1 MSILK
6 GLTDFVLQGGS
17 AGAKKLLNQIQ
28 YGVKPARQFVERAQ
42 DPITDPQTYKR
53 LAVDAER
60 VLGRPL
66 PPQFSGAKFG
76 NIPARATGLVSDLT
90 EKTNRQ
96 RAVEAGMVNRVIR
109 EMAGEVPNRPP
120 ITAQTAG
127 GALRAPGVGRTVTRQ
142 DPRLIPESVPTG
154 DPYARDYGLTRQLM
168 QREGGGS
175 MMGVAERLAADALP
189 STRVPTVPTTPP
201 YLLLPST
208 VTPADIQR
216 AERKLADRL
225 AQGEISV
232 SSEDAAALFNRL
244 RGQAPPARDIPAS
257 VPEYLQGTF
266 LRPGPG
272 EVKGFGMP
280 LRYPAG
286 TQAVGG
292 GKLGNTT
299 YGEGVEANI
308 GAFLGPVPPPNRLN
322 VMEAIE
328 QGIPLTPRAPGG
340 EIRGPSFFPELD
352 PFTGRIEIDPRINP
366 YPTSRVV
373 LDTAGNVV
381 EDISSLAARPSRPQL
396 NIVKSYPNSQMG
408 PFPADSVVADPLVS
422 DLVRRGADA
431 VVDPVTKA
439 TRNATGGIQMGD
451 LNTLIDVL
459 RNNPIRSV
467 GALGGAGLAG
477 FGLSSVIGSMM
488 RGDEGS
494 APLDPQGGTRTV
506 PGEPLVTP
514 NGINQPE
521 QLPVLF
527 ADNDGTPLGSV
538 GFPEQSQPPRRL
550 DPTAPAPVSTRGDN
564 ESARRQLLAQYSPS
578 AAAIDRAMEPS
589 SPERYKS
596 AEDYYAARAAYA
608 NQAPVRQSLMK
619 YAEGTGSSPAESTAL
634 RTWAQSYP
642 ALAYEMQRRSM
653 VNPEANQQTQQSV
666 TTTRI
671 TTPMGTNNQ
680 ANAIGNA
687 EATAQSAVAPTQGSF
702 DLRSATTPME
712 QPVLTP
718 AEEFLQRLSVPQRDQ
733 MMYY

>member
-1 MSILK
+1 M
-6 GLTDFVLQGGS
+6 GLGNFIYNEIRKQGT
-17 AGAKKLLNQIQ
+17 AGAQRLLKQLS
-28 YGVKPARQFVERAQ
+28 GGAQ
-42 DPITDPQTYKR
+42 N
-53 LAVDAER
+53 
-60 VLGRPL
+60 LGRNAENVIMGGPL
-66 PPQFSGAKFG
+66 PL
-76 NIPARATGLVSDLT
+76 ATPT
-90 EKTNRQ
+90 
-96 RAVEAGMVNRVIR
+96 
-109 EMAGEVPNRPP
+109 PN
-120 ITAQTAG
+120 
-127 GALRAPGVGRTVTRQ
+127 
-142 DPRLIPESVPTG
+142 PR
-154 DPYARDYGLTRQLM
+154 R
-168 QREGGGS
+168 
-175 MMGVAERLAADALP
+175 
-189 STRVPTVPTTPP
+189 
-201 YLLLPST
+201 LLPDVPRRSPT

-216 AERKLADRL
+216 ADQIRQIVPTVRAREALPNISGPRQGVTSADRELADRL
-225 AQGEISV
+225 GRGEISV
-232 SSEDAAALFNRL
+232 PPEDAAALFDRL
-244 RGQAPPARDIPAS
+244 RGQAPVARDIPTS

-272 EVKGFGMP
+272 EVKGPGMS

-292 GKLGNTT
+292 RKLGNTT

-340 EIRGPSFFPELD
+340 EVRGPSFFTEPD

-381 EDISSLAARPSRPQL
+381 GDAVE
-396 NIVKSYPNSQMG
+396 
-408 PFPADSVVADPLVS
+408 
-422 DLVRRGADA
+422 A

-439 TRNATGGIQMGD
+439 TRNASGGIQMGD

-477 FGLSSVIGSMM
+477 FGLSSVIGNMM

-521 QLPVLF
+521 QPPVIF
-527 ADNDGTPLGSV
+527 ADDDGTPLGSV
-538 GFPEQSQPPRRL
+538 GSPEQSQPMPRRS
-550 DPTAPAPVSTRGDN
+550 DPTAPAPVITRGGDRAS
-564 ESARRQLLAQYSPS
+564 EMREQLAQYSPR
-578 AAAIDRAMEPS
+578 AAAVDRAMEPR

-666 TTTRI
+666 TTTTI

>member
-1 MSILK
+1 MSILR
-6 GLTDFVLQGGS
+6 GLTDLVLQGGS

-96 RAVEAGMVNRVIR
+96 RAVEAGMVNRAIR

-127 GALRAPGVGRTVTRQ
+127 GALRAPSVGRTVTRQ

-340 EIRGPSFFPELD
+340 EVRGRSFFSTD

-381 EDISSLAARPSRPQL
+381 D
-396 NIVKSYPNSQMG
+396 
-408 PFPADSVVADPLVS
+408 DPLVS

-477 FGLSSVIGSMM
+477 FGLSSVIGNRM

-494 APLDPQGGTRTV
+494 APLDLQGETRTL
-506 PGEPLVTP
+506 PEEPVVTP

-521 QLPVLF
+521 QPLVLF

-538 GFPEQSQPPRRL
+538 GSPEQSQPMPRRS
-550 DPTAPAPVSTRGDN
+550 DPTAPAPVITRGGDRASDMR
-564 ESARRQLLAQYSPS
+564 EQLAQYSPR
-578 AAAIDRAMEPS
+578 AAAVDRAMEPR

>member
-1 MSILK
+1 MSILR
-6 GLTDFVLQGGS
+6 GLTDLVLQGGS
-17 AGAKKLLNQIQ
+17 AGAKKLLNELQ
-28 YGVKPARQFVERAQ
+28 YGVKPAREFVERAQ
-42 DPITDPQTYKR
+42 DTITDPQTYEG
-53 LAVDAER
+53 LARKAER

-168 QREGGGS
+168 RGEGGGS
-175 MMGVAERLAADALP
+175 MMRVAERLAADALP
-189 STRVPTVPTTPP
+189 NTRVA
-201 YLLLPST
+201 LPVS
-208 VTPADIQR
+208 ADR
-216 AERKLADRL
+216 ELADRL
-225 AQGEISV
+225 MRGEISV
-232 SSEDAAALFNRL
+232 PPEDAAALFNRL
-244 RGQAPPARDIPAS
+244 RGQAPSPRDIPTS

-266 LRPGPG
+266 LKPGPG
-272 EVKGFGMP
+272 EVKGYGMP

-340 EIRGPSFFPELD
+340 EVRGRSFFTEPD

-381 EDISSLAARPSRPQL
+381 D
-396 NIVKSYPNSQMG
+396 
-408 PFPADSVVADPLVS
+408 DPLVS
-422 DLVRRGADA
+422 ELVYRGAEA

-439 TRNATGGIQMGD
+439 TRNASGGIQMGD

-477 FGLSSVIGSMM
+477 FGLSVIGNMM

-494 APLDPQGGTRTV
+494 APLDLQGETRTP
-506 PGEPLVTP
+506 PGEPVVTP
-514 NGINQPE
+514 TGINQPE
-521 QLPVLF
+521 QTPVLF

-538 GFPEQSQPPRRL
+538 GYLEQNQPMPRRS
-550 DPTAPAPVSTRGDN
+550 DPTAPAPVITRGGDRAS
-564 ESARRQLLAQYSPS
+564 EMREQLAQYSPR
-578 AAAIDRAMEPS
+578 AAAVDRAMEPR

-666 TTTRI
+666 TTTTI
-671 TTPMGTNNQ
+671 TTPLGTDNQ
-680 ANAIGNA
+680 ASAIGNA
-687 EATAQSAVAPTQGSF
+687 KATAQSAVTPTQGSF

>member
-1 MSILK
+1 MSLGSYILNEIK
-6 GLTDFVLQGGS
+6 KQGT

-142 DPRLIPESVPTG
+142 DPRLIPESAPTG

-189 STRVPTVPTTPP
+189 STRVPTPP
-201 YLLLPST
+201 PHLLLPST

-292 GKLGNTT
+292 RKLGNTT

-308 GAFLGPVPPPNRLN
+308 GAFLGPVPPPNKLSLEDVMGQERLARQ
-322 VMEAIE
+322 MEFE
-328 QGIPLTPRAPGG
+328 QGIPISRPG
-340 EIRGPSFFPELD
+340 EIRGRSFFSEPD

-366 YPTSRVV
+366 YPTSQVV

-381 EDISSLAARPSRPQL
+381 EDISPLAAIPPA
-396 NIVKSYPNSQMG
+396 SYSPNSLMG
-408 PFPADSVVADPLVS
+408 PFPV
-422 DLVRRGADA
+422 GK

-467 GALGGAGLAG
+467 GALGGAGLTG
-477 FGLSSVIGSMM
+477 FGLSSVIGNMM

-538 GFPEQSQPPRRL
+538 GSPEQSQPMPRRS
-550 DPTAPAPVSTRGDN
+550 DPTAPAPVITRGDN
-564 ESARRQLLAQYSPS
+564 DGARRQQLAQYSPS

-653 VNPEANQQTQQSV
+653 VNHEANQQTQQSV
-666 TTTRI
+666 TTRDF
-671 TTPMGTNNQ
+671 TTSMGTNNQ
-680 ANAIGNA
+680 ANAIENA
-687 EATAQSAVAPTQGSF
+687 KATAQSAVDPTQGSF

>member
-1 MSILK
+1 MSILR
-6 GLTDFVLQGGS
+6 GLTDLVLQGGS
-17 AGAKKLLNQIQ
+17 AGAKKLLNEIQ
-28 YGVKPARQFVERAQ
+28 YGVKPAREFVERAQ
-42 DPITDPQTYKR
+42 DTITDPQTYKR

-96 RAVEAGMVNRVIR
+96 RAVEAGMVNRAIR

-127 GALRAPGVGRTVTRQ
+127 GALRAPSVGRTVTRQ
-142 DPRLIPESVPTG
+142 DPRLMPESVPTG

-189 STRVPTVPTTPP
+189 NTRVS
-201 YLLLPST
+201 LPVS
-208 VTPADIQR
+208 ADR
-216 AERKLADRL
+216 ELADRL
-225 AQGEISV
+225 VRGEISV
-232 SSEDAAALFNRL
+232 PPEDAAALFNRL

-272 EVKGFGMP
+272 EIKGPGMS

-292 GKLGNTT
+292 RKLGNTT

-340 EIRGPSFFPELD
+340 EVRGPSFFTEPD

-381 EDISSLAARPSRPQL
+381 GDAVE
-396 NIVKSYPNSQMG
+396 
-408 PFPADSVVADPLVS
+408 
-422 DLVRRGADA
+422 A

-439 TRNATGGIQMGD
+439 TRNASGGIQMGD

-477 FGLSSVIGSMM
+477 FGLSSVIGNMM

-494 APLDPQGGTRTV
+494 APLDLQGETRTP
-506 PGEPLVTP
+506 PGEPVVTP

-521 QLPVLF
+521 QPPVLF

-538 GFPEQSQPPRRL
+538 GSPEQSQPMPRRS
-550 DPTAPAPVSTRGDN
+550 DPTAPAPVITRGGDRAS
-564 ESARRQLLAQYSPS
+564 EMREQLAQYSPR
-578 AAAIDRAMEPS
+578 AAAVDRAMEPR

>member
-1 MSILK
+1 MSILR
-6 GLTDFVLQGGS
+6 GLTDLVLQGGS
-17 AGAKKLLNQIQ
+17 AGAKKLLNEIQ
-28 YGVKPARQFVERAQ
+28 YGVKPAREFVERAQ
-42 DPITDPQTYKR
+42 DTITDPQTYKR

-142 DPRLIPESVPTG
+142 DPRLIPESAPTG

-272 EVKGFGMP
+272 EVKGPGMS

-292 GKLGNTT
+292 RKLGNTT

-308 GAFLGPVPPPNRLN
+308 GAFLGPVPPPNKLSLEDVMGQERLARQ
-322 VMEAIE
+322 MEFE
-328 QGIPLTPRAPGG
+328 QGIPISRPG
-340 EIRGPSFFPELD
+340 EIRGRSFFSEPD

-381 EDISSLAARPSRPQL
+381 DDAVE
-396 NIVKSYPNSQMG
+396 
-408 PFPADSVVADPLVS
+408 
-422 DLVRRGADA
+422 A

-439 TRNATGGIQMGD
+439 TRNASGGIQMGD
-451 LNTLIDVL
+451 LNKLL
-459 RNNPIRSV
+459 
-467 GALGGAGLAG
+467 AAGL
-477 FGLSSVIGSMM
+477 FGGVGLGTGAVYVTQNMM

-494 APLDPQGGTRTV
+494 TPLGLQNVGPLP
-506 PGEPLVTP
+506 PGEPVVTP

-521 QLPVLF
+521 QPPMLF

-538 GFPEQSQPPRRL
+538 GFPEQSPPPRRS
-550 DPTAPAPVSTRGDN
+550 DPTAPAPVITRGGGRAS
-564 ESARRQLLAQYSPS
+564 ETRELLAQYSPR

>member
-1 MSILK
+1 MSLGSYILNEIK
-6 GLTDFVLQGGS
+6 KQGT

-142 DPRLIPESVPTG
+142 DPRLIPESAPTG

-232 SSEDAAALFNRL
+232 SSEDAAASFNRL

-272 EVKGFGMP
+272 EVKGPGMS

-292 GKLGNTT
+292 RKLGNTT

-308 GAFLGPVPPPNRLN
+308 GAFLGPVPPPNKLSLDDVMGQERLARQ
-322 VMEAIE
+322 MEFE
-328 QGIPLTPRAPGG
+328 QGIPISRPG
-340 EIRGPSFFPELD
+340 EIRGRSFFTEPD
-352 PFTGRIEIDPRINP
+352 PFTGNIEIDPRINP

-381 EDISSLAARPSRPQL
+381 D
-396 NIVKSYPNSQMG
+396 
-408 PFPADSVVADPLVS
+408 DPLVS

-439 TRNATGGIQMGD
+439 TRNATGGIQMVDLRRVLGD
-451 LNTLIDVL
+451 PRVHNALI
-459 RNNPIRSV
+459 
-467 GALGGAGLAG
+467 AGGMVSTAV
-477 FGLSSVIGSMM
+477 GLSNLSDI
-488 RGDEGS
+488 EGS

-521 QLPVLF
+521 QPPVLF

-538 GFPEQSQPPRRL
+538 GSPEQSQPMPRRS
-550 DPTAPAPVSTRGDN
+550 DPTAPAPVITRGDN
-564 ESARRQLLAQYSPS
+564 DGARRQQLAQYSPS

>member
-1 MSILK
+1 MSLGSYIFNEIKKQGTAGAQRLLK
-6 GLTDFVLQGGS
+6 QLS
-17 AGAKKLLNQIQ
+17 AGA
-28 YGVKPARQFVERAQ
+28 Q
-42 DPITDPQTYKR
+42 D
-53 LAVDAER
+53 
-60 VLGRPL
+60 LGRNAENVIMGGPL
-66 PPQFSGAKFG
+66 PL
-76 NIPARATGLVSDLT
+76 ATPT
-90 EKTNRQ
+90 
-96 RAVEAGMVNRVIR
+96 
-109 EMAGEVPNRPP
+109 P
-120 ITAQTAG
+120 
-127 GALRAPGVGRTVTRQ
+127 
-142 DPRLIPESVPTG
+142 DPR
-154 DPYARDYGLTRQLM
+154 R
-168 QREGGGS
+168 
-175 MMGVAERLAADALP
+175 
-189 STRVPTVPTTPP
+189 
-201 YLLLPST
+201 LLPDVPRRSPT

-216 AERKLADRL
+216 ADQIRQIVPTVRAREALPNISGPRQGVTTADRELANQIQQIPASFRETTTRRLLPNMPGPTWRGRQLPIGILEPRQGVTSADRELADRL
-225 AQGEISV
+225 GRGEISV
-232 SSEDAAALFNRL
+232 PPEDAAALFDRL
-244 RGQAPPARDIPAS
+244 RGQAPSPRDIPTS

-272 EVKGFGMP
+272 EIKGPGMP

-299 YGEGVEANI
+299 YGQGVEANI
-308 GAFLGPVPPPNRLN
+308 GAYLGPVPPPNKLSLEDVMGQERLARQ
-322 VMEAIE
+322 MEFE
-328 QGIPLTPRAPGG
+328 QGIPIPRPG
-340 EIRGPSFFPELD
+340 EIRGPSFFPEPD

-396 NIVKSYPNSQMG
+396 NIVKSYPKSQMG
-408 PFPADSVVADPLVS
+408 PFPAGNVVDDPLVS

-521 QLPVLF
+521 QPPVLF

-538 GFPEQSQPPRRL
+538 GSPEQSQPMPRRS
-550 DPTAPAPVSTRGDN
+550 DPTAPAPVITRGDN
-564 ESARRQLLAQYSPS
+564 DGARRQQLAQYSPS

-653 VNPEANQQTQQSV
+653 VNHEANQQTQQSV
-666 TTTRI
+666 TTRDF
-671 TTPMGTNNQ
+671 TTSMGTNNQ
-680 ANAIGNA
+680 ANAIENA
-687 EATAQSAVAPTQGSF
+687 KATAQSAVDPTQGSF

>member
-1 MSILK
+1 MSLV
-6 GLTDFVLQGGS
+6 GTLSDFIFQGGS

-42 DPITDPQTYKR
+42 DTITDPQTYKR

-96 RAVEAGMVNRVIR
+96 RAVEAGMVNRAIR

-142 DPRLIPESVPTG
+142 DPRLIPESAPTG

-189 STRVPTVPTTPP
+189 NTRVS
-201 YLLLPST
+201 LPVS
-208 VTPADIQR
+208 ADR
-216 AERKLADRL
+216 ELADKLVR
-225 AQGEISV
+225 GEISV
-232 SSEDAAALFNRL
+232 PPEDAAALFDRL
-244 RGQAPPARDIPAS
+244 RGQAPSARDIPAS

-272 EVKGFGMP
+272 EVKGPGMS

-292 GKLGNTT
+292 RKLGNTT

-340 EIRGPSFFPELD
+340 EVRGQSFFTEPD

-381 EDISSLAARPSRPQL
+381 GDAVE
-396 NIVKSYPNSQMG
+396 
-408 PFPADSVVADPLVS
+408 
-422 DLVRRGADA
+422 A

-439 TRNATGGIQMGD
+439 TRNASGGIQMGD

-459 RNNPIRSV
+459 RNNPVRSV

-477 FGLSSVIGSMM
+477 FGLSSIIGNMM

-494 APLDPQGGTRTV
+494 APLDLQGETRTP
-506 PGEPLVTP
+506 PGDPVVTP

-521 QLPVLF
+521 QPPVLF

-538 GFPEQSQPPRRL
+538 GSPEQSQPMPRRS
-550 DPTAPAPVSTRGDN
+550 DPTAPAPVITRGGDRAS
-564 ESARRQLLAQYSPS
+564 EMREQLAQYSPR
-578 AAAIDRAMEPS
+578 AAAVDRAMEPR

-666 TTTRI
+666 TTTTI

>member
-1 MSILK
+1 M
-6 GLTDFVLQGGS
+6 GLGNFIYNEIRKQGT
-17 AGAKKLLNQIQ
+17 AGAQRLLKQLS
-28 YGVKPARQFVERAQ
+28 GGAQ
-42 DPITDPQTYKR
+42 N
-53 LAVDAER
+53 
-60 VLGRPL
+60 LGRNAENVIMGGPL
-66 PPQFSGAKFG
+66 PL
-76 NIPARATGLVSDLT
+76 ATPT
-90 EKTNRQ
+90 
-96 RAVEAGMVNRVIR
+96 
-109 EMAGEVPNRPP
+109 PN
-120 ITAQTAG
+120 
-127 GALRAPGVGRTVTRQ
+127 
-142 DPRLIPESVPTG
+142 PR
-154 DPYARDYGLTRQLM
+154 R
-168 QREGGGS
+168 
-175 MMGVAERLAADALP
+175 
-189 STRVPTVPTTPP
+189 
-201 YLLLPST
+201 LLPDVPRRSPT

-216 AERKLADRL
+216 ADQIRQIAPTVRAREALPNILGPRQGVTSADRELADRL
-225 AQGEISV
+225 RRGEISV
-232 SSEDAAALFNRL
+232 PPEDAAALFDRL

-272 EVKGFGMP
+272 EIKGPGMS
-280 LRYPAG
+280 LRYPPG

-292 GKLGNTT
+292 RKLGNTT

-340 EIRGPSFFPELD
+340 EVRGRSFFSEPD

-396 NIVKSYPNSQMG
+396 DIVKSYPKSQMG
-408 PFPADSVVADPLVS
+408 PFPADNVVEDISPLAAIPPASYSPNSLMGPFPV
-422 DLVRRGADA
+422 GK

-439 TRNATGGIQMGD
+439 TRNATGGIQIGD
-451 LNTLIDVL
+451 LNILIDVL

-477 FGLSSVIGSMM
+477 FGLSSTIGNMM

-521 QLPVLF
+521 QPPVIF
-527 ADNDGTPLGSV
+527 ADDDGTPLGSV
-538 GFPEQSQPPRRL
+538 GSPEQSQPMPRRS
-550 DPTAPAPVSTRGDN
+550 DPTAPAPVITRGGDRAS
-564 ESARRQLLAQYSPS
+564 EMREQLAQYSPR
-578 AAAIDRAMEPS
+578 AAAVDRAMEPR

-642 ALAYEMQRRSM
+642 ALAYEMHRRSM

-666 TTTRI
+666 TTTTF

-687 EATAQSAVAPTQGSF
+687 NATAQSAVAPTQGSF

>member
-1 MSILK
+1 MSLV
-6 GLTDFVLQGGS
+6 GTLSDFIFQGGS

-42 DPITDPQTYKR
+42 DSITDPQTYKR

-76 NIPARATGLVSDLT
+76 NIPARATGLVSNLT

-96 RAVEAGMVNRVIR
+96 RAVEAGMVNRSIR

-127 GALRAPGVGRTVTRQ
+127 GALRAPSVGRTVTRQ
-142 DPRLIPESVPTG
+142 DPRLIPESAPTG

-189 STRVPTVPTTPP
+189 STRVPTPP
-201 YLLLPST
+201 PHLLLPST

-340 EIRGPSFFPELD
+340 EFRGPSFFTEPD

-396 NIVKSYPNSQMG
+396 NIVKSYPKSQLG

-439 TRNATGGIQMGD
+439 TRNATGGIQMVDLRRVLGD
-451 LNTLIDVL
+451 PRVHNALI
-459 RNNPIRSV
+459 
-467 GALGGAGLAG
+467 AGGMVSTAV
-477 FGLSSVIGSMM
+477 GLSNLSDI
-488 RGDEGS
+488 EGS

-538 GFPEQSQPPRRL
+538 GSPEQSQPMPRRS
-550 DPTAPAPVSTRGDN
+550 DPTAPAPVITRGGDRAS
-564 ESARRQLLAQYSPS
+564 EMREQLAQYSPR
-578 AAAIDRAMEPS
+578 AAAVDRAMEPR

-642 ALAYEMQRRSM
+642 VLAYEMQRRSM

>member
-1 MSILK
+1 MSILR
-6 GLTDFVLQGGS
+6 GLTDLVLQGGS
-17 AGAKKLLNQIQ
+17 AGAKKLLNEIQ
-28 YGVKPARQFVERAQ
+28 YGVKPAREFVERAQ
-42 DPITDPQTYKR
+42 DTITDPQTYKR

-96 RAVEAGMVNRVIR
+96 RAVEAGMVNRAIR

-127 GALRAPGVGRTVTRQ
+127 GALRAPSVGRTVTRQ
-142 DPRLIPESVPTG
+142 DPRLIPESAPTG

-308 GAFLGPVPPPNRLN
+308 GASLGPVPPPNRLN

-340 EIRGPSFFPELD
+340 EVRGRSFFSTD

-381 EDISSLAARPSRPQL
+381 DDAVE
-396 NIVKSYPNSQMG
+396 
-408 PFPADSVVADPLVS
+408 
-422 DLVRRGADA
+422 A

-439 TRNATGGIQMGD
+439 TRNASGGIQMGD

-477 FGLSSVIGSMM
+477 FGLSSVIGNMM

-494 APLDPQGGTRTV
+494 APLDLQGETRTP
-506 PGEPLVTP
+506 PGEPVVTP

-521 QLPVLF
+521 QPPVLF

-538 GFPEQSQPPRRL
+538 GSPEQSQPMPRRS
-550 DPTAPAPVSTRGDN
+550 DPTAPAPVITRGGDRAS
-564 ESARRQLLAQYSPS
+564 EMREQLAQYSPR
-578 AAAIDRAMEPS
+578 AAAVDRAMEPR

-666 TTTRI
+666 TTTTI

-687 EATAQSAVAPTQGSF
+687 EATAQSAVVPTQGSF

>member
-1 MSILK
+1 MSILR
-6 GLTDFVLQGGS
+6 GLTDLVLQGGS
-17 AGAKKLLNQIQ
+17 AGAKKLLNEIQ
-28 YGVKPARQFVERAQ
+28 YGVKPAREFVERAQ
-42 DPITDPQTYKR
+42 DTITDPQTYKR

-66 PPQFSGAKFG
+66 PPQFSGSKFG

-127 GALRAPGVGRTVTRQ
+127 GALKAPGVGRTVTRQ

-189 STRVPTVPTTPP
+189 NTRVS
-201 YLLLPST
+201 LPVS
-208 VTPADIQR
+208 
-216 AERKLADRL
+216 AERELADRL
-225 AQGEISV
+225 VQGEISV
-232 SSEDAAALFNRL
+232 PPEDAAALFNRL
-244 RGQAPPARDIPAS
+244 REQAPTARDVPTS

-286 TQAVGG
+286 TLAVGG
-292 GKLGNTT
+292 RKLGNTT

-340 EIRGPSFFPELD
+340 EVRGRSFFTEPD

-381 EDISSLAARPSRPQL
+381 GDAVE
-396 NIVKSYPNSQMG
+396 
-408 PFPADSVVADPLVS
+408 
-422 DLVRRGADA
+422 A

-439 TRNATGGIQMGD
+439 TRNASGGIQMGD

-477 FGLSSVIGSMM
+477 FGLSSVIGNMM

-494 APLDPQGGTRTV
+494 VDLGQINIRPLP
-506 PGEPLVTP
+506 PGEPVVTP
-514 NGINQPE
+514 TGINQPE
-521 QLPVLF
+521 QSPVLF

-538 GFPEQSQPPRRL
+538 GSSEQKQYRPSQS
-550 DPTAPAPVSTRGDN
+550 DPTAPAPITTRGGDRAS
-564 ESARRQLLAQYSPS
+564 EMREQLAQYSPR
-578 AAAIDRAMEPS
+578 AAAVDRAMEPR

-596 AEDYYAARAAYA
+596 AEEYYAARAAYA

-666 TTTRI
+666 TTTTI

>member
-1 MSILK
+1 M
-6 GLTDFVLQGGS
+6 GLGNFIYNEIRKQGT
-17 AGAKKLLNQIQ
+17 AGAQRLLKQLS
-28 YGVKPARQFVERAQ
+28 GGAQ
-42 DPITDPQTYKR
+42 N
-53 LAVDAER
+53 
-60 VLGRPL
+60 LGRNAENVIMGGPL
-66 PPQFSGAKFG
+66 PL
-76 NIPARATGLVSDLT
+76 ATPT
-90 EKTNRQ
+90 
-96 RAVEAGMVNRVIR
+96 
-109 EMAGEVPNRPP
+109 PN
-120 ITAQTAG
+120 
-127 GALRAPGVGRTVTRQ
+127 
-142 DPRLIPESVPTG
+142 PR
-154 DPYARDYGLTRQLM
+154 R
-168 QREGGGS
+168 
-175 MMGVAERLAADALP
+175 
-189 STRVPTVPTTPP
+189 
-201 YLLLPST
+201 LLPDVPRRSPT

-216 AERKLADRL
+216 ADQIRQIVPTVRAREALPNISGPRQGVTTADRELANQIQQIPASFRETTTRRLLPNMPGPTWRGRQLPIGILEPRQGVTTADRELADRL
-225 AQGEISV
+225 GRGEISV
-232 SSEDAAALFNRL
+232 PPEDAAALFDRL
-244 RGQAPPARDIPAS
+244 RGQAPVARDIPTS

-272 EVKGFGMP
+272 EVKGPGMS

-292 GKLGNTT
+292 RKLGNTT

-340 EIRGPSFFPELD
+340 ELRGPSFFTEPD

-396 NIVKSYPNSQMG
+396 DIVKSYPKSQMG
-408 PFPADSVVADPLVS
+408 PFPADNVVEDISPLAAIPPASYSPNSLMGPFPV
-422 DLVRRGADA
+422 GK

-439 TRNATGGIQMGD
+439 TRNATGGIQIGD
-451 LNTLIDVL
+451 LNILIDVL

-477 FGLSSVIGSMM
+477 FGLSSTIGNMM

-521 QLPVLF
+521 QPPVIF
-527 ADNDGTPLGSV
+527 ADDDGTPLGSV
-538 GFPEQSQPPRRL
+538 GSPEQSQPMPRRS
-550 DPTAPAPVSTRGDN
+550 DPTAPAPVITRGGDRAS
-564 ESARRQLLAQYSPS
+564 EMREQLAQYSPR
-578 AAAIDRAMEPS
+578 AAAVDRAMEPR

-666 TTTRI
+666 TTTTI

>member
-1 MSILK
+1 MSLVRN
-6 GLTDFVLQGGS
+6 LSDFILQGGS
-17 AGAKKLLNQIQ
+17 AGAQRLLKQLS
-28 YGVKPARQFVERAQ
+28 GGAQ
-42 DPITDPQTYKR
+42 N
-53 LAVDAER
+53 
-60 VLGRPL
+60 LGRNAENVIMGGPL
-66 PPQFSGAKFG
+66 PL
-76 NIPARATGLVSDLT
+76 ATPT
-90 EKTNRQ
+90 
-96 RAVEAGMVNRVIR
+96 
-109 EMAGEVPNRPP
+109 PN
-120 ITAQTAG
+120 
-127 GALRAPGVGRTVTRQ
+127 
-142 DPRLIPESVPTG
+142 PR
-154 DPYARDYGLTRQLM
+154 R
-168 QREGGGS
+168 
-175 MMGVAERLAADALP
+175 
-189 STRVPTVPTTPP
+189 
-201 YLLLPST
+201 LLPDVPRRSPT
-208 VTPADIQR
+208 LTPADIQR
-216 AERKLADRL
+216 ADQIRQIVPTVRAREALPNISGPRQGVTTADRELADRL
-225 AQGEISV
+225 GRGEISV
-232 SSEDAAALFNRL
+232 PPEDAAALFDRL

-272 EVKGFGMP
+272 EIKGPGMS

-292 GKLGNTT
+292 RKLGNTT

-340 EIRGPSFFPELD
+340 EVRGPSFFPELD

-381 EDISSLAARPSRPQL
+381 GDAVE
-396 NIVKSYPNSQMG
+396 
-408 PFPADSVVADPLVS
+408 
-422 DLVRRGADA
+422 A

-439 TRNATGGIQMGD
+439 TRNASGGIQMGD

-477 FGLSSVIGSMM
+477 FGLSSVIGNMM

-494 APLDPQGGTRTV
+494 APLDLQGETRTP
-506 PGEPLVTP
+506 PGEPVVTP

-521 QLPVLF
+521 QPPVIF
-527 ADNDGTPLGSV
+527 ADDDGTPLGSV
-538 GFPEQSQPPRRL
+538 GSPEQSQPMPRRS
-550 DPTAPAPVSTRGDN
+550 DPTAPAPVITRGGDRAS
-564 ESARRQLLAQYSPS
+564 EMREQLAQYSPR
-578 AAAIDRAMEPS
+578 AAAVDRAMEPR

>member
-1 MSILK
+1 MSLGSYILNEIK
-6 GLTDFVLQGGS
+6 KQGT

-142 DPRLIPESVPTG
+142 DPRLIPESAPTG

-232 SSEDAAALFNRL
+232 SSEDAAASFNRL

-292 GKLGNTT
+292 RKLGNTT

-308 GAFLGPVPPPNRLN
+308 GAFLGPVPPPNKLSLED
-322 VMEAIE
+322 VMGQEMLARQME
-328 QGIPLTPRAPGG
+328 FERGIPISRPG
-340 EIRGPSFFPELD
+340 EIRGRSFFTEPD
-352 PFTGRIEIDPRINP
+352 PFTGNIEIDPRINP

-373 LDTAGNVV
+373 LDTADNVV
-381 EDISSLAARPSRPQL
+381 GDAVE
-396 NIVKSYPNSQMG
+396 
-408 PFPADSVVADPLVS
+408 
-422 DLVRRGADA
+422 A

-467 GALGGAGLAG
+467 GALGGAGLTG
-477 FGLSSVIGSMM
+477 FGLSSVIGNMM

-494 APLDPQGGTRTV
+494 APLDLQGETRTL
-506 PGEPLVTP
+506 PGEPVVTP

-538 GFPEQSQPPRRL
+538 GFPEQSQPMPRRS
-550 DPTAPAPVSTRGDN
+550 DPTAPAPVITRGGDRAS
-564 ESARRQLLAQYSPS
+564 EMREQLAQYSPR
-578 AAAIDRAMEPS
+578 AAAVDRAMEPR

-666 TTTRI
+666 TTTTI

>member
-1 MSILK
+1 MSLGSYILNEIK
-6 GLTDFVLQGGS
+6 KQGT

-96 RAVEAGMVNRVIR
+96 RAVEAGMVNRAIR

-127 GALRAPGVGRTVTRQ
+127 GALRAPSVGRTVTRQ
-142 DPRLIPESVPTG
+142 DPRLMPESVPTG

-189 STRVPTVPTTPP
+189 NTRVS
-201 YLLLPST
+201 LPVS
-208 VTPADIQR
+208 ADR
-216 AERKLADRL
+216 ELADKLVR
-225 AQGEISV
+225 GEISV
-232 SSEDAAALFNRL
+232 PPEDAAALFDRL
-244 RGQAPPARDIPAS
+244 RGQAPSARDIPAS

-292 GKLGNTT
+292 RKLGNTT

-340 EIRGPSFFPELD
+340 EVRGRSFFTAPD

-373 LDTAGNVV
+373 LDTVGNVV
-381 EDISSLAARPSRPQL
+381 GDAVE
-396 NIVKSYPNSQMG
+396 
-408 PFPADSVVADPLVS
+408 
-422 DLVRRGADA
+422 A

-494 APLDPQGGTRTV
+494 APLDLQGGTRTV

-538 GFPEQSQPPRRL
+538 GFPEQSQPSRRS

-564 ESARRQLLAQYSPS
+564 ATARREQLAQYSPR

>member
-1 MSILK
+1 MSLVRS
-6 GLTDFVLQGGS
+6 LSDFILQGGS
-17 AGAKKLLNQIQ
+17 AGAQRLLKQLSGGAQNLGRNAENVIMGGPLPLATPTPNPRRLLPDVPRRSPTVTPADIQRADQIRQIVPTVRAREALPNISGPRQGVTLADRELANQIQ
-28 YGVKPARQFVERAQ
+28 QIPASFREATTRRLLPNMPGPRQGVTSADRE
-42 DPITDPQTYKR
+42 
-53 LAVDAER
+53 LADR
-60 VLGRPL
+60 LGRGEI
-66 PPQFSGAKFG
+66 S
-76 NIPARATGLVSDLT
+76 IPSEAR
-90 EKTNRQ
+90 R
-96 RAVEAGMVNRVIR
+96 
-109 EMAGEVPNRPP
+109 
-120 ITAQTAG
+120 
-127 GALRAPGVGRTVTRQ
+127 
-142 DPRLIPESVPTG
+142 
-154 DPYARDYGLTRQLM
+154 
-168 QREGGGS
+168 
-175 MMGVAERLAADALP
+175 
-189 STRVPTVPTTPP
+189 
-201 YLLLPST
+201 LLPST

-216 AERKLADRL
+216 AERELADRL
-225 AQGEISV
+225 VQGEISV
-232 SSEDAAALFNRL
+232 PPEDAAALFDRL
-244 RGQAPPARDIPAS
+244 RGQAPVVRDIPTS
-257 VPEYLQGTF
+257 VPDYLQGTF

-272 EVKGFGMP
+272 EIAGQAR
-280 LRYPAG
+280 LRYRPG
-286 TQAVGG
+286 TPGVGG
-292 GKLGNTT
+292 TKLGNKT
-299 YGEGVEANI
+299 YGTAAEAD
-308 GAFLGPVPPPNRLN
+308 LLQGPVPPPNRLN
-322 VMEAIE
+322 LDEMRAQERLARQMEFE
-328 QGIPLTPRAPGG
+328 QGIPISRPG
-340 EIRGPSFFPELD
+340 EVRGRSFFTEPD

-381 EDISSLAARPSRPQL
+381 EDISPLAARPSRPKL
-396 NIVKSYPNSQMG
+396 DIVKSYPKSQMG
-408 PFPADSVVADPLVS
+408 PFP
-422 DLVRRGADA
+422 ADA

-467 GALGGAGLAG
+467 GALGGAGLTG
-477 FGLSSVIGSMM
+477 LGLSSVIGNMM

-494 APLDPQGGTRTV
+494 APLDLQGETRTL
-506 PGEPLVTP
+506 PGEPVVTP

-521 QLPVLF
+521 QPPVLF

-538 GFPEQSQPPRRL
+538 GSPEQSQPMPRRS
-550 DPTAPAPVSTRGDN
+550 DPTAPAPVITRGGDRAS
-564 ESARRQLLAQYSPS
+564 EMREQLAQYSPR
-578 AAAIDRAMEPS
+578 AAAVDRAMEPR

-666 TTTRI
+666 TTTTI

>member
-1 MSILK
+1 
-6 GLTDFVLQGGS
+6 
-17 AGAKKLLNQIQ
+17 
-28 YGVKPARQFVERAQ
+28 
-42 DPITDPQTYKR
+42 
-53 LAVDAER
+53 
-60 VLGRPL
+60 
-66 PPQFSGAKFG
+66 
-76 NIPARATGLVSDLT
+76 
-90 EKTNRQ
+90 
-96 RAVEAGMVNRVIR
+96 
-109 EMAGEVPNRPP
+109 
-120 ITAQTAG
+120 
-127 GALRAPGVGRTVTRQ
+127 
-142 DPRLIPESVPTG
+142 
-154 DPYARDYGLTRQLM
+154 
-168 QREGGGS
+168 
-175 MMGVAERLAADALP
+175 
-189 STRVPTVPTTPP
+189 
-201 YLLLPST
+201 
-208 VTPADIQR
+208 
-216 AERKLADRL
+216 
-225 AQGEISV
+225 
-232 SSEDAAALFNRL
+232 
-244 RGQAPPARDIPAS
+244 
-257 VPEYLQGTF
+257 
-266 LRPGPG
+266 
-272 EVKGFGMP
+272 
-280 LRYPAG
+280 
-286 TQAVGG
+286 
-292 GKLGNTT
+292 
-299 YGEGVEANI
+299 
-308 GAFLGPVPPPNRLN
+308 
-322 VMEAIE
+322 
-328 QGIPLTPRAPGG
+328 
-340 EIRGPSFFPELD
+340 
-352 PFTGRIEIDPRINP
+352 
-366 YPTSRVV
+366 
-373 LDTAGNVV
+373 
-381 EDISSLAARPSRPQL
+381 
-396 NIVKSYPNSQMG
+396 
-408 PFPADSVVADPLVS
+408 
-422 DLVRRGADA
+422 
-431 VVDPVTKA
+431 
-439 TRNATGGIQMGD
+439 MGD

-477 FGLSSVIGSMM
+477 FGLSSVIGNRM

-538 GFPEQSQPPRRL
+538 GSPEQSQPMPRRS
-550 DPTAPAPVSTRGDN
+550 DPTAPAPVITRGGDRAS
-564 ESARRQLLAQYSPS
+564 EMREQLAQYSPR
-578 AAAIDRAMEPS
+578 AAAVDRAMEPR

-642 ALAYEMQRRSM
+642 VLAYEMQRRSM

>member
-1 MSILK
+1 MSLV
-6 GLTDFVLQGGS
+6 GTLSDFIFQGGS

-42 DPITDPQTYKR
+42 DTITDPQTYKR

-96 RAVEAGMVNRVIR
+96 RAVEAGMVNRAIR
-109 EMAGEVPNRPP
+109 ELAGEVPNRPP

-127 GALRAPGVGRTVTRQ
+127 GALRAPSVGRTVTRQ

-272 EVKGFGMP
+272 EVKGPGMS

-292 GKLGNTT
+292 RKLGNTT

-340 EIRGPSFFPELD
+340 EVRGRSFFSTD

-396 NIVKSYPNSQMG
+396 NIVKSYPKSQMG

-439 TRNATGGIQMGD
+439 TRNATGGIQMVDLRRVLGD
-451 LNTLIDVL
+451 PRVHN
-459 RNNPIRSV
+459 
-467 GALGGAGLAG
+467 ALVAGGMVSTAV
-477 FGLSSVIGSMM
+477 GLSNLSDI
-488 RGDEGS
+488 EGS

-538 GFPEQSQPPRRL
+538 GSPEQSQPMPRRS
-550 DPTAPAPVSTRGDN
+550 DPTAPAPVITRGGDRAS
-564 ESARRQLLAQYSPS
+564 EMREQLAQYSPR
-578 AAAIDRAMEPS
+578 AAAVDRAMEPR

-642 ALAYEMQRRSM
+642 ALAYEMQRRSL
-653 VNPEANQQTQQSV
+653 VNPEANQQTQQAV
-666 TTTRI
+666 TTTDI
-671 TTPMGTNNQ
+671 GTSMGTNNQ
-680 ANAIGNA
+680 ANAIANA
-687 EATAQSAVAPTQGSF
+687 KATAQSAVAPTQGSF

>member
-1 MSILK
+1 M
-6 GLTDFVLQGGS
+6 DFVLQGGS
-17 AGAKKLLNQIQ
+17 AGAKKLLNEIQ
-28 YGVKPARQFVERAQ
+28 YGVKPARKFVERAQ
-42 DPITDPQTYKR
+42 DTITDPQTYEG
-53 LAVDAER
+53 LAREAER

-168 QREGGGS
+168 QGEGGGS
-175 MMGVAERLAADALP
+175 MMGVAKRLAADALP
-189 STRVPTVPTTPP
+189 NTRVA
-201 YLLLPST
+201 LPVS
-208 VTPADIQR
+208 ADR
-216 AERKLADRL
+216 ELADRL
-225 AQGEISV
+225 MRGEISV
-232 SSEDAAALFNRL
+232 PPEDAAALFNRL
-244 RGQAPPARDIPAS
+244 RGQAPSPRDIPTS
-257 VPEYLQGTF
+257 VPEYLQGT
-266 LRPGPG
+266 LLKPGPG

-286 TQAVGG
+286 TKAVGG

-340 EIRGPSFFPELD
+340 EVRGPSFFTEPD

-396 NIVKSYPNSQMG
+396 NIVKSYPKSQMG
-408 PFPADSVVADPLVS
+408 PFPAGNVVDDPLVS

-477 FGLSSVIGSMM
+477 FGLSSVIGNMM
-488 RGDEGS
+488 RGGEGS
-494 APLDPQGGTRTV
+494 APLDLQSETRTP
-506 PGEPLVTP
+506 PGEPVVTP

-521 QLPVLF
+521 QPPVLF

-538 GFPEQSQPPRRL
+538 GSPEQSQPMPRRS
-550 DPTAPAPVSTRGDN
+550 DPTAPAPVITRGGDRAS
-564 ESARRQLLAQYSPS
+564 EMREQLAQYSPR
-578 AAAIDRAMEPS
+578 AAAVDRAMEPR

-666 TTTRI
+666 TTTTI

-680 ANAIGNA
+680 ANAVGNA

>member
-1 MSILK
+1 MSLGSYILNEIK
-6 GLTDFVLQGGS
+6 KQGT

-96 RAVEAGMVNRVIR
+96 RAVEAGMVNRAIR

-127 GALRAPGVGRTVTRQ
+127 GALRAPSVGRTVTRQ
-142 DPRLIPESVPTG
+142 DPRLMPESVPTG

-189 STRVPTVPTTPP
+189 NTRVS
-201 YLLLPST
+201 LPVS
-208 VTPADIQR
+208 ADR
-216 AERKLADRL
+216 ELADKLVR
-225 AQGEISV
+225 GEISV
-232 SSEDAAALFNRL
+232 PPEDAAALFDRL
-244 RGQAPPARDIPAS
+244 RGQAPSARDIPAS

-292 GKLGNTT
+292 RKLGNTT

-340 EIRGPSFFPELD
+340 EVRGRSFFTAPD

-373 LDTAGNVV
+373 LDTVGNVV
-381 EDISSLAARPSRPQL
+381 GDAVE
-396 NIVKSYPNSQMG
+396 
-408 PFPADSVVADPLVS
+408 
-422 DLVRRGADA
+422 A

-494 APLDPQGGTRTV
+494 APLDLQGETRTL
-506 PGEPLVTP
+506 PGEPVVTP

-521 QLPVLF
+521 QPPVLF

-538 GFPEQSQPPRRL
+538 GSSEQSQPMPRRS
-550 DPTAPAPVSTRGDN
+550 DPTAPAPVITRGGDRAS
-564 ESARRQLLAQYSPS
+564 EMREQLAQYSPR
-578 AAAIDRAMEPS
+578 AAAVDRAMEPR

-666 TTTRI
+666 TTTTI

>member
-1 MSILK
+1 
-6 GLTDFVLQGGS
+6 
-17 AGAKKLLNQIQ
+17 
-28 YGVKPARQFVERAQ
+28 
-42 DPITDPQTYKR
+42 
-53 LAVDAER
+53 
-60 VLGRPL
+60 
-66 PPQFSGAKFG
+66 
-76 NIPARATGLVSDLT
+76 
-90 EKTNRQ
+90 
-96 RAVEAGMVNRVIR
+96 
-109 EMAGEVPNRPP
+109 
-120 ITAQTAG
+120 
-127 GALRAPGVGRTVTRQ
+127 
-142 DPRLIPESVPTG
+142 
-154 DPYARDYGLTRQLM
+154 
-168 QREGGGS
+168 
-175 MMGVAERLAADALP
+175 
-189 STRVPTVPTTPP
+189 
-201 YLLLPST
+201 
-208 VTPADIQR
+208 
-216 AERKLADRL
+216 
-225 AQGEISV
+225 
-232 SSEDAAALFNRL
+232 
-244 RGQAPPARDIPAS
+244 
-257 VPEYLQGTF
+257 
-266 LRPGPG
+266 
-272 EVKGFGMP
+272 
-280 LRYPAG
+280 
-286 TQAVGG
+286 
-292 GKLGNTT
+292 
-299 YGEGVEANI
+299 
-308 GAFLGPVPPPNRLN
+308 
-322 VMEAIE
+322 MEAIE

-340 EIRGPSFFPELD
+340 EVRGPSFFTEPD

-396 NIVKSYPNSQMG
+396 NIVKSYPKSQMG

-439 TRNATGGIQMGD
+439 TRNATGGIQMVDLRRVLGD
-451 LNTLIDVL
+451 PRVGNALI
-459 RNNPIRSV
+459 
-467 GALGGAGLAG
+467 AGGMVSTAV
-477 FGLSSVIGSMM
+477 GLSNLSDI
-488 RGDEGS
+488 EGS

-538 GFPEQSQPPRRL
+538 GSPEQSQPMPRRS
-550 DPTAPAPVSTRGDN
+550 DPTAPAPVITRGGDRAS
-564 ESARRQLLAQYSPS
+564 EMREQLAQYSPR
-578 AAAIDRAMEPS
+578 AAAVDRAMEPR

-642 ALAYEMQRRSM
+642 VLAYEMQRRSM

>member
-1 MSILK
+1 MSLVRN
-6 GLTDFVLQGGS
+6 LSDFILQGGS
-17 AGAKKLLNQIQ
+17 AGAQRLLKQLS
-28 YGVKPARQFVERAQ
+28 GGAQ
-42 DPITDPQTYKR
+42 N
-53 LAVDAER
+53 
-60 VLGRPL
+60 LGRNAENVIMGGPL
-66 PPQFSGAKFG
+66 PL
-76 NIPARATGLVSDLT
+76 ATPT
-90 EKTNRQ
+90 
-96 RAVEAGMVNRVIR
+96 
-109 EMAGEVPNRPP
+109 PN
-120 ITAQTAG
+120 
-127 GALRAPGVGRTVTRQ
+127 
-142 DPRLIPESVPTG
+142 PR
-154 DPYARDYGLTRQLM
+154 R
-168 QREGGGS
+168 
-175 MMGVAERLAADALP
+175 
-189 STRVPTVPTTPP
+189 
-201 YLLLPST
+201 LLPDVPRRSPT
-208 VTPADIQR
+208 LTPADIQR
-216 AERKLADRL
+216 ADQIRQIVPTVRAREALPNISGPRQGVTSADRELANQIQQIPASFRETTTRRLLPNMPGPRQGVTSADRELADRL
-225 AQGEISV
+225 GRGEISV
-232 SSEDAAALFNRL
+232 PPEDATALFERFSGRDPSAFVPQSPNSAVRLLVNRQKAAALFDRL

-272 EVKGFGMP
+272 EIKGPGMP

-292 GKLGNTT
+292 RKLGNTT

-340 EIRGPSFFPELD
+340 EVRGRSFFTEPD

-381 EDISSLAARPSRPQL
+381 D
-396 NIVKSYPNSQMG
+396 
-408 PFPADSVVADPLVS
+408 DPLVS
-422 DLVRRGADA
+422 ELVYRGADA

-439 TRNATGGIQMGD
+439 TRNASGGIQMGD

-477 FGLSSVIGSMM
+477 FGLSSVIGNMM
-488 RGDEGS
+488 RGGEGS
-494 APLDPQGGTRTV
+494 APLDLQSETRTP
-506 PGEPLVTP
+506 PGEPVVTP

-521 QLPVLF
+521 QTPVLF

-538 GFPEQSQPPRRL
+538 GSPEQSQPMPRRS
-550 DPTAPAPVSTRGDN
+550 DPTAPAPVITRGGDRAS
-564 ESARRQLLAQYSPS
+564 EMREQLAQYSPR
-578 AAAIDRAMEPS
+578 AAAVDRAMEPR

-666 TTTRI
+666 TTTTI

>member
-1 MSILK
+1 MSILR
-6 GLTDFVLQGGS
+6 GLTDLVLQGGS
-17 AGAKKLLNQIQ
+17 AGAKKLLNELQ
-28 YGVKPARQFVERAQ
+28 YGVKPAREFVERAQ
-42 DPITDPQTYKR
+42 DTITDPQTYKR

-168 QREGGGS
+168 RGEGGGS
-175 MMGVAERLAADALP
+175 MMRVAERLAADALP
-189 STRVPTVPTTPP
+189 NTRVA
-201 YLLLPST
+201 LPVS
-208 VTPADIQR
+208 ADR
-216 AERKLADRL
+216 ELADRL
-225 AQGEISV
+225 MRGEISV
-232 SSEDAAALFNRL
+232 PPEDAAALFNRL
-244 RGQAPPARDIPAS
+244 RGQAPSPRDIPTS
-257 VPEYLQGTF
+257 VPEYLQSTF
-266 LRPGPG
+266 LKPGPG
-272 EVKGFGMP
+272 EVKGYGMP

-340 EIRGPSFFPELD
+340 EVRGRSFFTEPD

-381 EDISSLAARPSRPQL
+381 GDAVE
-396 NIVKSYPNSQMG
+396 
-408 PFPADSVVADPLVS
+408 
-422 DLVRRGADA
+422 A

-439 TRNATGGIQMGD
+439 TRNASGGIQMGD
-451 LNTLIDVL
+451 LNTLMDVL

-477 FGLSSVIGSMM
+477 FGLSSVVIGNMM

-494 APLDPQGGTRTV
+494 APLDLQGETRTP
-506 PGEPLVTP
+506 PGEPVVTP
-514 NGINQPE
+514 TGINQPE
-521 QLPVLF
+521 QTPVLF

-538 GFPEQSQPPRRL
+538 GYLEQNQPMPRRS
-550 DPTAPAPVSTRGDN
+550 DPTAPAPVITRGGDRAS
-564 ESARRQLLAQYSPS
+564 EMREQLAQYSPR
-578 AAAIDRAMEPS
+578 AAAVDRAMEPR

-666 TTTRI
+666 TTTTI